1 MTRPAYGRW
10 PLPDAD
16 TPAVPRVS
24 GQLESALYVSDP
36 EASAAFYRRVFSF
49 EVLLRED
56 RMVGLAVPG
65 GTVLLLFRRGG
76 SVQPSQVPGGTIPAH
91 DGHGTLHLCFAIPLS
106 ALGEWEGHLAAL
118 GIPVESRVTQSF
130 GGTSLYFRDPDGHSL
145 EVAVPGLWAIY

>member
-1 MTRPAYGRW
+1 M
-10 PLPDAD
+10 
-16 TPAVPRVS
+16 PRVS
-24 GQLESALYVSDP
+24 GLLETSLYVRDVN
-36 EASAAFYRRVFSF
+36 ASAAFYQRVFGF

-65 GTVLLLFRRGG
+65 GTVLLLFHRGG
-76 SVQPSQVPGGTIPAH
+76 SVQPSPVPGGIIPAH
-91 DGHGTLHLCFAIPLS
+91 DGHGTLHLCFAIPLA
-106 ALGEWEGHLAAL
+106 ALHDWERHLATE